1 MDEQQKQAIIQKIH
15 ELKGLR
21 IFYNMHERDVFEV
34 MKRSDVLQY
43 KAGDVVFSEGDE
55 DNSLYVIITG
65 EFEIFSTTETGE
77 PLRFF
82 CAGQGLIFGEMAFLD
97 TQPRSAT
104 IVATQ
109 DSEAFRFTR
118 SDFDELMQVNTL
130 TAVRFMMGV
139 AEILSRRMRG
149 ANQRIKHFSI

>member
-1 MDEQQKQAIIQKIH
+1 MDEQQKQAIIQKIV

-21 IFYNMHERDVFEV
+21 IFYNMDERDIFEV
-34 MKRSDVLQY
+34 MKRSDILKY
-43 KAGDVVFSEGDE
+43 KTGEVVFTEGDE
-55 DNSLYVIITG
+55 DNSLYLIISG
-65 EFEIFSTTETGE
+65 EFEIISKTDAGE

-104 IVATQ
+104 IVATE

-118 SDFDELMQVNTL
+118 SDFDELSQETPK
-130 TAVRFMMGV
+130 TATRFMMGV